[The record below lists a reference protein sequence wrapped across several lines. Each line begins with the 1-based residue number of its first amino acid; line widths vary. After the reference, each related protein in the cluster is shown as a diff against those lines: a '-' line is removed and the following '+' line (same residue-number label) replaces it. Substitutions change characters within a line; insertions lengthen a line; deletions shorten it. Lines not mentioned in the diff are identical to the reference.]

1 MTQVFLACSG
11 DGSFREVRASGHAGF
26 SRKGHDI
33 VCAAES
39 FLLRTAM
46 EVLESDGSG
55 LVLETDAPRRG
66 ELSFRVAS
74 CGAASRER
82 LVCVADFIRQGMQ
95 SLSGEYPECI
105 SFRED
110 RGFVD

>member
-11 DGSFREVRASGHAGF
+11 DGSFREARASGHAGF
-26 SRKGHDI
+26 ARKGQDI

-46 EVLESDGSG
+46 QVLESDGSG

-66 ELSFRVAS
+66 ELSFRVVS
-74 CGAASRER
+74 SGTASRER
-82 LVCVADFIRQGMQ
+82 LVCVADFIRKGMQ
-95 SLSGEYPECI
+95 SLSEEYPECV
-105 SFRED
+105 SFREEN
-110 RGFVD
+110 GFDG

>member
-11 DGSFREVRASGHAGF
+11 DGSFQELRASGHADF
-26 SRKGHDI
+26 AKKGHDI

-39 FLLRTAM
+39 FLLRTAVQ
-46 EVLESDGSG
+46 VLESDGSG

-74 CGAASRER
+74 PGTASRER
-82 LVCVADFIRQGMQ
+82 LVCVADFIRNGMQ
-95 SLSGEYPECI
+95 SLSDEYPGCV
-105 SFRED
+105 SFREET
-110 RGFVD
+110 GFGD

>member
-74 CGAASRER
+74 CGAVSRER

-105 SFRED
+105 SFREE